1 MFEGYFNDRPTNP
14 KAVVLFILI
23 FTAILVIAIVNP

>member
-14 KAVVLFILI
+14 KAVVLFILVL
-23 FTAILVIAIVNP
+23 FVMAVLAVVNP